1 MPTLTAG
8 RVLVVA
14 MVTAAI
20 GNGLVAGVFFAFSSF
35 VMPALARVAPLI
47 GVQAM
52 QSINI
57 TVIRS
62 AFLAAYLLT
71 TILSAILVVA
81 PWWFSSGLASRLAA
95 VAGVIA
101 VVGSFGVTMR
111 LNVPLNNSLA
121 TAIPDGAA
129 TAVLWATYVRD
140 WGVANVYRALAS
152 CSASVLFTLAAVLK
166 AGNA

>member
-1 MPTLTAG
+1 MPTLTVG

-35 VMPALARVAPLI
+35 VMPALARVAPSI

-57 TVIRS
+57 TVVRS
-62 AFLAAYLLT
+62 AFLAVYLLT

-81 PWWFSSGLASRLAA
+81 PWWISSGLAPRLAA
-95 VAGVIA
+95 AAGAIA
-101 VVGSFGVTMR
+101 VLGSFGVTMR
-111 LNVPLNNSLA
+111 LNVPLNNALA
-121 TAIPDGAA
+121 TGIPDAA
-129 TAVLWATYVRD
+129 ASAALWATYVRD